1 MNRGPVSE
9 ALMPILASLAELS
22 AALGQLAA
30 AVSPSLVSVRSHHSV
45 FSGFVWRPG
54 LVVTA
59 DEALAEQGDVA
70 ITLPGGETVAARIAG
85 RDATTDVALL
95 RIESSSLPP
104 LALAD
109 EPAETGGLV
118 LLLGAEDGAATAAL
132 GVISRVAGAWHSL
145 RGGDID
151 ARIELDLRLRRSAE
165 GGVVLN
171 AAGRALGMAV
181 FGPRRRSLVMPSAT
195 IARVAATLEKCGRI
209 PRGYLG
215 LGLQTVTLADSQR
228 TAVMVMSV
236 DPKGPGAAAGL
247 FQGDILL
254 AWEGT
259 ALGNFRALLRSLG
272 SDSVG
277 RAATLTIRRG
287 GETREVRLTVGE
299 RQGT

>member
-1 MNRGPVSE
+1 MSIP
-9 ALMPILASLAELS
+9 ASLAELS
-22 AALGQLAA
+22 AVLGQLAA
-30 AVSPSLVSVRSHHSV
+30 AASPSLVSVRSHRSV
-45 FSGFVWRPG
+45 SSGFVWGPG

-70 ITLPGGETVAARIAG
+70 VILPGGETVVAQIAG

-95 RIESSSLPP
+95 RIERSDLPP
-104 LALAD
+104 LVLAD
-109 EPAETGGLV
+109 GPAETGGLV
-118 LLLGAEDGAATAAL
+118 LVIGAQDGAATAAL
-132 GVISRVAGAWHSL
+132 GVVFRVAGAWHSL

-151 ARIELDLRLRRSAE
+151 ARIELDLRLRRNAE

-181 FGPRRRSLVMPSAT
+181 FGPRRRTLVIPSAT
-195 IARVAATLEKCGRI
+195 IKRVATALESHGRI
-209 PRGYLG
+209 VRGYLG

-254 AWEGT
+254 AWDGT
-259 ALGNFRALLRSLG
+259 EVGNFRALLRSLG
-272 SDSVG
+272 PDSVG
-277 RAATLTIRRG
+277 RAARVTIRRG
-287 GETREVRLTVGE
+287 GETQEVQLTIGE